1 MISLRVGVHGASA
14 VTVGQQLLIQFD
26 GLPGLAR
33 AGVDELCGVHG
44 LGEAKAAQI
53 KAAMELGRRLL
64 IATPD
69 DRPQIKSP
77 ADAAALVTLDMSLL
91 DHEQLRVILLDTKN
105 HVLGIETVYKGNV
118 NTSVI
123 RTGELFREAVRR
135 NCAAIIVVHN
145 HPSGD
150 PTPSP
155 EDVRLTEQIDAAGK
169 LLDIEVLDHL
179 IVGQQRYVS
188 LKEQGLGFR

>member
-1 MISLRVGVHGASA
+1 
-14 VTVGQQLLIQFD
+14 
-26 GLPGLAR
+26 
-33 AGVDELCGVHG
+33 
-44 LGEAKAAQI
+44 
-53 KAAMELGRRLL
+53 MELGRRLL
-64 IATPD
+64 IASPH

-77 ADAAALVTLDMSLL
+77 ADAANLVMFDMGLL
-91 DHEQLRVILLDTKN
+91 DHEELRVILLDTKN

-123 RTGELFREAVRR
+123 RTAELFREAVRR

-155 EDVRLTEQIDAAGK
+155 EDVRVTEQIDQAGK
-169 LLDIEVLDHL
+169 VLDIEVLDHL

-188 LKEQGLGFR
+188 LKERGLGFK